1 MKQQETMADTNKYF
15 FGLGRRKESRASV
28 RIYEGKGV
36 STINGKTF
44 EEFFPLIVDRT
55 IVLLPFKAL
64 DLDDKFY
71 FTVKADGGGIKGIR
85 ESVKLGIARA
95 LIKFNPDFKKLLKD
109 KGYLTRDDRM
119 VERKHTGFVKARK
132 KPQYSKR

>member
-1 MKQQETMADTNKYF
+1 MKQQETMADTNKYY
-15 FGLGRRKESRASV
+15 FGLGRRKLSKASV
-28 RIYEGKGV
+28 RIYEGKGA

-44 EEFFPLIVDRT
+44 EQFFPLIVDRT
-55 IVLLPFKAL
+55 IVLLPLKAL
-64 DLDDKFY
+64 DLADKFY

-85 ESVKLGIARA
+85 EAVKLGIARA